1 MQFIQCFGSSTFLS
15 LMCDNYYH
23 IYCQHYTPKHAGD
36 ALWVFHTDKAI
47 NNFLLDLICS
57 GESAQLAGISGGNW
71 WDIQT
76 KQNKDK
82 PGNAMLPGRILSEK
96 QTNKKFAGTLRG
108 EPKPKF
114 ASPPSSLLHGNS
126 AACRKMTRSGHRQH
140 HVLPNRLQKY
150 LAAAHIN
157 HLAPNHSDTFIFSKA
172 PLKWKWNLKRPLLQV
187 TV

>member
-47 NNFLLDLICS
+47 NNFRLDLICS
-57 GESAQLAGISGGNW
+57 GESAQLAGISGDNW

-82 PGNAMLPGRILSEK
+82 PGNAMLPARILSEK
-96 QTNKKFAGTLRG
+96 QTNKKFAGTSEGRA
-108 EPKPKF
+108 EAKVCKSSIF
-114 ASPPSSLLHGNS
+114 SAAREFSSL
-126 AACRKMTRSGHRQH
+126 
-140 HVLPNRLQKY
+140 QKDDK
-150 LAAAHIN
+150 IRPQT
-157 HLAPNHSDTFIFSKA
+157 APCDSK
-172 PLKWKWNLKRPLLQV
+172 
-187 TV
+187 